1 MNQNN
6 TPKSKRRGGKRDESK
21 ITVGYTR
28 QELYKT
34 ILSIKRKC
42 ESTYFNT
49 ENLDNVPNV
58 LTFATDA
65 CRDASHTLSLIH
77 I

>member
-28 QELYKT
+28 QEYKT

-65 CRDASHTLSLIH
+65 CRDASHT
-77 I
+77 

>member
-6 TPKSKRRGGKRDESK
+6 TPKSQRRGGKRDESK

-34 ILSIKRKC
+34 
-42 ESTYFNT
+42 
-49 ENLDNVPNV
+49 
-58 LTFATDA
+58 
-65 CRDASHTLSLIH
+65 
-77 I
+77 